1 LRHNLTTA
9 VAEKGKIRLLFEM
22 SQLSG
27 WEAVAAWEDFKLGV
41 KHFADIERLAMVGE
55 KKWQK
60 VMAQL
65 CRPFTTAE
73 VRYFERSDL
82 ATARNWLETD

>member
-1 LRHNLTTA
+1 
-9 VAEKGKIRLLFEM
+9 M
-22 SQLSG
+22 
-27 WEAVAAWEDFKLGV
+27 

-60 VMAQL
+60 VMARL

-73 VRYFERSDL
+73 VHYFERSDL
-82 ATARNWLETD
+82 ATARNWLETH